1 MRVQAALD
9 APLRVGDEFKCG
21 YRGLRMSRPRGK
33 ALPTNHLLHI
43 TNATL
48 ADKAI
53 CRPCQLLI
61 LSRPAC
67 SQRSKL
73 NPRNEGK
80 ELKGQDT
87 GDSFKF
93 CDSASR
99 KFAFLREIRTGAD
112 LTLKGGALKVGRS

>member
-1 MRVQAALD
+1 M
-9 APLRVGDEFKCG
+9 P
-21 YRGLRMSRPRGK
+21 P
-33 ALPTNHLLHI
+33 LPTANFESPGVFPE
-43 TNATL
+43 TNSPRVAR
-48 ADKAI
+48 
-53 CRPCQLLI
+53 RP
-61 LSRPAC
+61 
-67 SQRSKL
+67 KL
-73 NPRNEGK
+73 NPCNEGR